1 MSTERII
8 SNLKLYL
15 PKYTEE
21 GNYSVKVSSNSI
33 VDLISR
39 DGEFDRD
46 EVFCTIK
53 ILENIFNSL
62 CLLDQHAFSKGYWQF
77 CSYPAQLMARSLVE
91 VMSDNKQSFFDP
103 MFWAPERSGEMIEKQ
118 RNLLHFVETNRV
130 HNHADNKPNPI
141 RSVNVAWGFIVIGGE
156 VLFNHREDSRR
167 EGTPNYVPVG
177 GKLILEDIEDLLF
190 EKAID
195 ALETQNSSKIKNALM
210 NTLKRE
216 VEEETGLLLGGDY
229 QLNDFLT
236 LIPYCKVEG
245 SGANHA
251 YTKYNI
257 VIWSLDLTKAGFFKL
272 MEKMEKNKS
281 LVFFDFNSI
290 IKGRRPD
297 GKTAFLDALHD
308 SFRNTDDL
316 LNKLKEL
323 PNSFNDDYFT
333 NENYTFPFGDGCL
346 LRGKTGKEK
355 EIFLALSTEQV
366 SLLHLLAWHAKG
378 LEWDE
383 VNPSVSLYWNGWI
396 KLDDFNALDIVV
408 DLANKLSKLSL
419 DLIEIYVDS
428 WVRIKLAPENI
439 FFSDDIF
446 SLQLKDNMKGDYI
459 EVIAKSIDA
468 VLGKTK
474 EITVKK
480 KIPEELFKKLVK
492 INNGEKHS
500 VVDDSSI
507 DKQIS
512 RLDKEKQF
520 SSIGLKKV
528 VRIRKQHLSLFNQ

>member
-1 MSTERII
+1 MDTDKII
-8 SNLKLYL
+8 NELISYL
-15 PKYTEE
+15 PKFIEE
-21 GNYSVKVSSNSI
+21 GNYSTKVSTQSI
-33 VDLISR
+33 MDSMCC
-39 DGEFDRD
+39 DQEFDRN
-46 EVFCTIK
+46 EVFYTIK
-53 ILENIFNSL
+53 VLENIFNSL
-62 CLLDQHAFSKGYWQF
+62 CLFDSVDLSKGYWQF
-77 CSYPAQLMARSLVE
+77 CSFPAQLMARSLME
-91 VMSDNKQSFFDP
+91 VMADKNQRFLDS
-103 MFWAPERSGEMIEKQ
+103 MFWASESSGEFLTKQ
-118 RNLLHFVETNRV
+118 RELLHTLEVSRV
-130 HNHADNKPNPI
+130 LNHRDNKAKAI

-156 VLFNHREDSRR
+156 VLFNHREDIRR
-167 EGTPNYVPVG
+167 ESTPNYVPVG
-177 GKLILEDIEDLLF
+177 GKLILEDIEGLSL

-216 VEEETGLLLGGDY
+216 VEEETGLLPGGDY

-236 LIPYCKVEG
+236 LTPYCKVEG

-290 IKGRRPD
+290 VKGRRPD
-297 GKTAFLDALHD
+297 GKTAFLDALHN
-308 SFRNTDDL
+308 SFTNKDDL
-316 LNKLKEL
+316 LNKLNDL
-323 PNSFNDDYFT
+323 PNSSNDDSFL
-333 NENYTFPFGDGCL
+333 NENFTFPFGDSSL
-346 LRGKTGKEK
+346 LRGLSGRER
-355 EIFLALSTEQV
+355 EINLALNTKQV

-383 VNPSVSLYWNGWI
+383 VNPHVSLYLNGWI
-396 KLDDFNALDIVV
+396 KLDDFDVLDLVS
-408 DLANKLSKLSL
+408 DLANKLSELGL
-419 DLIEIYVDS
+419 DLIDIYDDS

-446 SLQLKDNMKGDYI
+446 SLQLKDNINGDYI
-459 EVIAKSIDA
+459 EVITKSIDA

-480 KIPEELFKKLVK
+480 KIPEELFKKLVRV
-492 INNGEKHS
+492 NNGEEYS
-500 VVDDSSI
+500 VVGNSSI

-512 RLDKEKQF
+512 RLDQEKQF
-520 SSIGLKKV
+520 RSYS
-528 VRIRKQHLSLFNQ
+528 HFWCMS